1 MSLLVLAY
9 PQLEEKDYSWIQT
22 YRAKYDERFFSVIE
36 PHFTL
41 VFPVFSIDEAK
52 FISHVKKTSQKFK
65 EFYFVLRCA
74 QIVKDS
80 FSDFTDVF
88 LIPEEGYRI
97 FVKLHDALYSGILAN
112 ELRLDIPFIPH
123 LGIANNKDA
132 KYCKNI
138 ADEINSKTIEI
149 VGAISKLD
157 IVFYENDKVTTIKEI
172 YLWDYNI
179 YNFYTTNDYKKMM
192 NE

>member
-9 PQLEEKDYSWIQT
+9 PQLEGKDFDWIQSF
-22 YRAKYDERFFSVIE
+22 RSRNDERYFKTVN

-41 VFPVFSIDEAK
+41 VFPVLSIDQNVLIK
-52 FISHVKKTSQKFK
+52 HVETVVNKFK

-80 FSDFTDVF
+80 FSDYTDVF

-97 FVKLHDALYSGILAN
+97 FVKLHDHLYTDVLEK

-123 LGIANNKDA
+123 LGIANNLNA
-132 KYCKNI
+132 KKCKNL
-138 ADEINSKTIEI
+138 AEEINSKNPEI
-149 VGAISKLD
+149 FGAINKLD
-157 IVFYENDKVTTIKEI
+157 IVDYESNKVKTIKEI
-172 YLWDYNI
+172 FL
-179 YNFYTTNDYKKMM
+179 K
-192 NE
+192 